1 MALAINDCQSE
12 LVEDGLNVT
21 GVFLQRFFMSSTTA
35 KENILKRIRQA
46 LSHSVPLPFPQSE
59 GTNSVF
65 HPATDSLDIVFA
77 QEFINMQGKFSF
89 CIDEAEMQQQLE
101 ELIAEKKWSK
111 IYCNTD
117 KWNEK
122 FSNTINLESCDASI
136 TGCEF
141 LVART
146 GTIVMSAAQQSGR
159 TVSVYAPIHICIA
172 YTNQLV
178 YDVKDALQSI
188 KEKYAG
194 NIPSLITFATGPSR
208 TADIEKTLVTG
219 VHGPKEVYCFLIE
232 A

>member
-1 MALAINDCQSE
+1 MPTSP
-12 LVEDGLNVT
+12 
-21 GVFLQRFFMSSTTA
+21 A

-46 LSHSVPLPFPQSE
+46 LSNPVPLPFPQSE

-65 HPATDSLDIVFA
+65 LPAPDDLEVVFA
-77 QEFINMQGKFSF
+77 QEFVKIQGRFAF
-89 CIDEAEMQQQLE
+89 CTGEEDMVQQLQQ
-101 ELIAEKKWSK
+101 LLTEKQWTK
-111 IYCNTD
+111 IYCNED
-117 KWNEK
+117 KWNAA
-122 FSNTINLESCDASI
+122 FSNTISLSTCDASI

-159 TVSVYAPIHICIA
+159 TVSVYAPVHICIA

-178 YDVKDALQSI
+178 YDIKDALQTL

-194 NIPSLITFATGPSR
+194 NIPSLITFASGPSR

-219 VHGPKEVYCFLIE
+219 VHGPKEVYCFLVD
-232 A
+232 APQ